1 MKCPSKS
8 ISPHW
13 RTTAVLA
20 GEVWLF
26 GRSGAQRWDSR
37 YFGPVPAASVR
48 RVVRPVLTVD

>member
-1 MKCPSKS
+1 M
-8 ISPHW
+8 
-13 RTTAVLA
+13 AVLA